1 MIYKFSKKKKNLS
14 KNEINEILKI
24 KNSFWNYGLK
34 SHKNWFKKNIHKDDI
49 HNIIKINH
57 KIVGYTL
64 LRNRKIISLNYK
76 KFFYLDTLIIKKNE
90 RKKNYSKILMNLN
103 NKIIKNNKKISFLIC
118 TKKKIKFYKKF
129 GWKLLNKKKFKVLD
143 FNFKTSGM
151 IYNNFKKVSLDNLK
165 FFLYRKK

>member
-1 MIYKFSKKKKNLS
+1 
-14 KNEINEILKI
+14 
-24 KNSFWNYGLK
+24 
-34 SHKNWFKKNIHKDDI
+34 
-49 HNIIKINH
+49 
-57 KIVGYTL
+57 
-64 LRNRKIISLNYK
+64 
-76 KFFYLDTLIIKKNE
+76 
-90 RKKNYSKILMNLN
+90 MNLN

-151 IYNNFKKVSLDNLK
+151 IYSNFKKVSLDNLK